1 MAAVGVLLVLLQ
13 IVLLGQGSS
22 LDGPKNLRAG
32 DELQVK
38 REGLFPSDSA
48 LKKLFSVLEK
58 GAKVPVLKVKRETNV
73 TLVQCGNSTAAACSV
88 VNRTTYDQ
96 SSATAQLVGLE
107 PAQGEVASHL
117 YMWPPHHGPMTFPT
131 RPPHHGPMTF
141 PTRPPHH
148 GPMTFPT
155 RPPHHGPMTFPTR
168 PPYHGPMTF
177 PTRPPYHGPMT
188 FPTRPPYH
196 GPMTFLT
203 RPPHHGPWLQK

>member
-1 MAAVGVLLVLLQ
+1 MAAVGALVVLVLSVLLS
-13 IVLLGQGSS
+13 QGSCS

-48 LKKLFSVLEK
+48 LKKLFSVLEN
-58 GAKVPVLKVKRETNV
+58 GAKVPLPKVKRETNV

-107 PAQGEVASHL
+107 PALREVASPW
-117 YMWPPHHGPMTFPT
+117 Y
-131 RPPHHGPMTF
+131 
-141 PTRPPHH
+141 
-148 GPMTFPT
+148 
-155 RPPHHGPMTFPTR
+155 TR

-177 PTRPPYHGPMT
+177 PTRPPYNGPIMT
-188 FPTRPPYH
+188 FPTRPPYN
-196 GPMTFLT
+196 GPIM
-203 RPPHHGPWLQK
+203 